1 MNTSTYVHT
10 RAYLPSNYK
19 FDWKGS
25 KPSSPLIGVGNS
37 YIAKPAEVGWF
48 ENPRV
53 QDLEDS
59 QELKPGR
66 IYLLVRCSGSY
77 WSDWKG
83 CTDYGGCS
91 WYVDAVF
98 LKEENARAYATTHD
112 SLKNWEY
119 YWVVPCMLL
128 P

>member
-1 MNTSTYVHT
+1 MSILGLICRATTSSIGRV
-10 RAYLPSNYK
+10 
-19 FDWKGS
+19 S

-98 LKEENARAYATTHD
+98 LKEEKTPGHT
-112 SLKNWEY
+112 
-119 YWVVPCMLL
+119 PLL
-128 P
+128 TIP